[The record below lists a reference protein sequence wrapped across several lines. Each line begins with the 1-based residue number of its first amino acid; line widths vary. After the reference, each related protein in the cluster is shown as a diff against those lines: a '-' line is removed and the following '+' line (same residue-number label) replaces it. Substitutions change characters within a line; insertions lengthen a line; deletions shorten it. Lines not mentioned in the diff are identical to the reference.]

1 MLKKRLQSNEI
12 VTVTILK
19 GADVLIKQIIYKV
32 KIKKWCKALNE
43 FDLTELADKGNYIL
57 SLCVDKETGNT
68 FEPIEHHL
76 PLIDVARSEQDINN
90 WDLSE
95 NVKSTVKS
103 YLKDLMS
110 YADIIIKA
118 YSKPCSDM
126 VDILP
131 LWIVFP
137 TYSATTIGWRM
148 GLGEQYEVIY
158 LRMLDNM
165 SSNKRIVYKSRYPA
179 PKYMVLRSRYDN
191 YREVQ

>member
-19 GADVLIKQIIYKV
+19 GADVLIKQIIYKA
-32 KIKKWCKALNE
+32 KMKKWCKALDE
-43 FDLTELADKGNYIL
+43 FDLTELENKGNYIL

-76 PLIDVARSEQDINN
+76 PLIDTARSEQDINN

-103 YLKDLMS
+103 YLKDLML

-148 GLGEQYEVIY
+148 GLGEQYEYIY
-158 LRMLDNM
+158 FKMLARKSKEEFDLYM
-165 SSNKRIVYKSRYPA
+165 SRYPA
-179 PKYMVLRSRYDN
+179 PEYMRLRCGYYDN
-191 YREVQ
+191 

>member
-1 MLKKRLQSNEI
+1 MIKR
-12 VTVTILK
+12 
-19 GADVLIKQIIYKV
+19 IIYKV
-32 KIKKWCKALNE
+32 KIKKCCKALNE

-103 YLKDLMS
+103 YLKDLLS
-110 YADIIIKA
+110 YADMVIRV
-118 YSKPCSDM
+118 YYKPCSDM
-126 VDILP
+126 VDVLP

-148 GLGEQYEVIY
+148 GLGEQYEYIY
-158 LRMLDNM
+158 IKMLARKSREEFDLYM
-165 SSNKRIVYKSRYPA
+165 SRYPA
-179 PKYMVLRSRYDN
+179 PEYMRLRCGYYDN
-191 YREVQ
+191 